1 MAKNTS
7 SLNFSLSLSL
17 SDTDTDTYT
26 WQSRK
31 FHRQIVGMNEKEE
44 DQRKTKILGKGSNQL
59 SLYSKPQVHVQVPK
73 EVISLGLTA

>member
-7 SLNFSLSLSL
+7 SLNFSLSLS
-17 SDTDTDTYT
+17 DTDTDTNT

-31 FHRQIVGMNEKEE
+31 FHRQIVGMGKREKK
-44 DQRKTKILGKGSNQL
+44 RKTKILGKGSNQL